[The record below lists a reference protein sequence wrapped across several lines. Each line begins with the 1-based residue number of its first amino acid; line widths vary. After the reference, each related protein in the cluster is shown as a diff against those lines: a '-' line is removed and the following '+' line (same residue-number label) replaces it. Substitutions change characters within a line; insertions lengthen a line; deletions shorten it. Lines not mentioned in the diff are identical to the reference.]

1 MLVLRGEREGV
12 VVLLVAMMK
21 KCKKNMNK
29 KNWRKEKE
37 MHAAMH
43 RAVIN
48 MPTNLASNWLRIGIV
63 KSR

>member
-1 MLVLRGEREGV
+1 MIIFVGERER
-12 VVLLVAMMK
+12 VVLLDE
-21 KCKKNMNK
+21 K
-29 KNWRKEKE
+29 KNWKKEKE

>member
-1 MLVLRGEREGV
+1 M
-12 VVLLVAMMK
+12 LVAMMK